1 MSSNKICLIQKTL
14 KRRFSSFHRLSYQKL
29 SISSPL
35 LDILENPEKSILL
48 TNIEL
53 RYNDI
58 KFLNENNCLEKLE
71 SIQEEELVCKLLLQD
86 LTRSL
91 ALIEKYKNGI
101 NSLEEENLKISK
113 ANQQLNEE
121 NEILTLFSKRGL
133 KKNGNLKAQLNEK
146 EEELQETENLIQ
158 KKEQEINSN
167 CLIIQKKQKK
177 KTKLGKEKQVWK
189 EKKNQTE
196 VRLVESEKQ
205 KKKLTESLNEK
216 LDPEQDEE
224 LKEIREH
231 LDNLKHQLS
240 LKNNKIEE
248 IKQLNGQ
255 ISESI
260 ISELPEQEIG
270 FNIEILEKTKNKIDQ
285 TIYDLEEK
293 EDQEIKLRQ
302 RNVQLTNSIVGQ
314 MDNQVLKE
322 NSDVM
327 FSFKEQEIQ
336 ETNSLIEEKCE
347 EKVQLQENL
356 NLLKSRNRELEFQ
369 IIELESERV
378 LKTSNY
384 AQNYSSSNKL
394 NKQNNRFRFDKR
406 IVGKL
411 AQNRKKISSN
421 YQRSSKNT
429 HNKENYN

>member
-1 MSSNKICLIQKTL
+1 MTNSTQSDQSFSKTNNNCEFL
-14 KRRFSSFHRLSYQKL
+14 DVKL
-29 SISSPL
+29 
-35 LDILENPEKSILL
+35 
-48 TNIEL
+48 
-53 RYNDI
+53 
-58 KFLNENNCLEKLE
+58 LNENNCLEKLE

-101 NSLEEENLKISK
+101 NYMEEENLKIYK

-133 KKNGNLKAQLNEK
+133 KKNENLKAQLNKK
-146 EEELQETENLIQ
+146 EEELKETENLIQ
-158 KKEQEINSN
+158 KKEQEMDSN
-167 CLIIQKKQKK
+167 CSMIQKKQKK
-177 KTKLGKEKQVWK
+177 KAKLGKEKQVSK

-205 KKKLTESLNEK
+205 KKTLTESLNEK

-240 LKNNKIEE
+240 LKNKKIEE

-270 FNIEILEKTKNKIDQ
+270 FNIEILENTKNKIDQ
-285 TIYDLEEK
+285 TISELEEK
-293 EDQEIKLRQ
+293 EDLEIKLRQ
-302 RNVQLTNSIVGQ
+302 RNVKLTNSIVGQ

-327 FSFKEQEIQ
+327 FSFKEQEIE
-336 ETNSLIEEKCE
+336 ETNSLIEEKHE
-347 EKVQLQENL
+347 EKLQLQENL

-384 AQNYSSSNKL
+384 SQNYNSSNKH
-394 NKQNNRFRFDKR
+394 NKQTSRFRFDKR

-421 YQRSSKNT
+421 YQRSSKNK

>member
-1 MSSNKICLIQKTL
+1 MTNSIQSDQS
-14 KRRFSSFHRLSYQKL
+14 FSKNNCEFL
-29 SISSPL
+29 
-35 LDILENPEKSILL
+35 
-48 TNIEL
+48 
-53 RYNDI
+53 DI

-101 NSLEEENLKISK
+101 NSLAEENLKISK

-133 KKNGNLKAQLNEK
+133 KKNENLKAQLNEK

-394 NKQNNRFRFDKR
+394 NKQTNRFRFDKR